1 MNITI
6 LGAGAIGSLWA
17 CHLANAGHNV
27 SIWSHNPAKSE
38 TLLIL
43 DNEHP
48 HRFITNS
55 VLQLKN
61 ADVLVVTVKAWQVKG
76 AISALLEHLTP
87 ETILVFMH
95 NGMGTM
101 EDLPSSLYQHPIVLA
116 TTTHGA
122 FKPDPIKICHTG
134 VGSTT
139 LGGHNRLGQRCQFLS
154 EVFENALPS
163 ATWCESID
171 RALWD
176 KLAINC
182 VINPLTAIH
191 QCLNGDLLQEQF
203 STLVVQLVSEICAVR
218 SAEKFEIKSDALLTS
233 VHQVISA
240 TAKNHSSMKQD
251 ISHKRTTE
259 IDYIN
264 GYLCKVARQ
273 HGISVPTNQELY
285 SQIKTI
291 EQSWS

>member
-6 LGAGAIGSLWA
+6 LGAGSIGSLWA

-27 SIWSHNPAKSE
+27 SIWSNKPEKSE

-43 DNEHP
+43 DNQNP
-48 HRFITNS
+48 KRFITNS
-55 VLQLKN
+55 VLQLKS
-61 ADVLVVTVKAWQVKG
+61 ADVILVTVKAWQVNG
-76 AISALLEHLTP
+76 AISALLEHLAP
-87 ETILVFMH
+87 ETIIVFMH

-101 EDLPSSLYQHPIVLA
+101 DDLPVSLYEHPIVLA

-122 FKPDPIKICHTG
+122 YKPSQNSICHTG
-134 VGSTT
+134 FGSTT
-139 LGGHNRLGQRCQFLS
+139 LGGYNNLGQRCHFLS
-154 EVFENALPS
+154 DVFENALPS
-163 ATWCESID
+163 VTWSDSINK
-171 RALWD
+171 ALWD
-176 KLAINC
+176 KLSINC

-191 QCLNGDLLQEQF
+191 QCLNGDLLQEKF

-218 SAEKFEIKSDALLTS
+218 HAEKFEINSDVLLTS

-240 TAKNHSSMKQD
+240 TAKNHSSMQQD
-251 ISHKRTTE
+251 ISHKKITE

-264 GYLCKVARQ
+264 GYLCKVAQR

-285 SQIKTI
+285 SQIKNI